1 MGRRPIKPQFQ
12 GLRDT
17 SMPQPH
23 APSQHH
29 FLVIGRGLMG
39 TSCACHLAQMGHRV
53 TLIGPDE
60 PQDRQAFQGPFASHH
75 DAGRITRGLAENAD
89 WSKLALRSIERY
101 GDFERSVGLSFYHQT
116 GVMMCGPHTGPA
128 ASFSQSF
135 LSVAERMQLDHDVL
149 HGTEISQRFPWF
161 EIPNDNVAAWE
172 KLGGWINPRL
182 LRRAMEQTAIQSGA
196 DIVPSWVARQTGT
209 TVTLATGDVITGD
222 HIVVATGGYCATAD
236 WCDIRP
242 AMQVYARTVVLAQV
256 SQAQAQSMAALPSA
270 IILPTG
276 AQLDQDVYIL
286 PPIQYPDGQ
295 YYIKIGGEE
304 SSPLLTNDTDMQH
317 WFRSGGDP
325 VAADML
331 EHQLRQLMPRVPFQS
346 ITRDACAVSFTQTGL
361 PYIETVSDGLTLVT
375 GGNGAAAKSCIEI
388 GKLGAMTAAQQ
399 DIKSQGY
406 DSDFHAVLA

>member
-1 MGRRPIKPQFQ
+1 MGRRPIKPQCQ

-39 TSCACHLAQMGHRV
+39 TSCACHLAQMGHKV

-60 PQDRQAFQGPFASHH
+60 PQDRQTFQGPFASHH

-128 ASFSQSF
+128 APFSQSF

-256 SQAQAQSMAALPSA
+256 SQAQTKTMAAMPSA

-304 SSPLLTNDTDMQH
+304 SSIVV
-317 WFRSGGDP
+317 RRYRY
-325 VAADML
+325 A
-331 EHQLRQLMPRVPFQS
+331 
-346 ITRDACAVSFTQTGL
+346 
-361 PYIETVSDGLTLVT
+361 TLVSIRRRPCSGRHVGT
-375 GGNGAAAKSCIEI
+375 PATPSDAPCSVSIHHTRRLCRQFHTNWPALYRNSIRQADAGYRRQWGRRQKLCGNWPI
-388 GKLGAMTAAQQ
+388 GRING
-399 DIKSQGY
+399 IGSGY
-406 DSDFHAVLA
+406 NPPRI